1 MTAAAAAA
9 NAATHRRSPAALV
22 LERLRYEQRS
32 FWRNRAGA
40 FFVFLFPLMFLL
52 IFGTINSG
60 QKIDFLGGLD
70 FNQFYVCG
78 IMAFG
83 IMSACYSGLAIQTV
97 NRRESGVLKRLRG
110 MPVPSY
116 VIIGGAIASMFV
128 VALILVALTAA
139 LGIVLFGFAL
149 HGHYLALVVVLL
161 VGVACF
167 SSLGLALQTLIRNAD
182 AAPAIVN
189 GLFFPIQFLS
199 GIFFPLRSDS
209 VLSRIADFL
218 PVRPLV
224 QAIFTVF
231 DPRTVGAGFN
241 GSALLRL
248 GIWTAIGVTVAV
260 RRFRW
265 EPRGS

>member
-1 MTAAAAAA
+1 MTALAPV
-9 NAATHRRSPAALV
+9 TQPHGRSTAALV

-40 FFVFLFPLMFLL
+40 FFVFLFPLMFLI

-60 QKIDFLGGLD
+60 ATIPFLGDLNY
-70 FNQFYVCG
+70 NQFYVCG
-78 IMAFG
+78 ILAFS

-110 MPVPSY
+110 MPVPAV
-116 VIIGGAIASMFV
+116 VIVGGAIASMFAV
-128 VALILVALTAA
+128 TLVLVFLTTAIGT
-139 LGIVLFGFAL
+139 LFFGFEQ
-149 HGHYLALVVVLL
+149 HGHYLALVVALL
-161 VGVACF
+161 LGVACF

-182 AAPAIVN
+182 AAPAVVN
-189 GLFFPIQFLS
+189 GLFFPVQFLS
-199 GIFFPLRSDS
+199 GVFFPLSPDS
-209 VLSRIADFL
+209 LLSRIADFL

-224 QAIFTVF
+224 QAIFSCF
-231 DPRTVGAGFN
+231 DPRTTGAGFN

-265 EPRGS
+265 EPRSG